1 MSTTEIIPLK
11 NTDLFKSIKVGENNL
26 SNKVVYAP
34 TTRFR
39 ALDDHT
45 PSDLEFE
52 YYSKRSQFSG
62 SLLITEAT
70 FVSEQAGLYSN
81 VPGIWNANHVQA
93 WKKITDEVHRNGS
106 FISCQFWHLG
116 RVADPKLL
124 KERGLDFVSS
134 SSNYPDRGTKKVAES
149 VGNPLRA
156 LSEDEVQDLVF
167 ETYSKAAKN
176 ALAAG
181 FDYIELHGA
190 HGYLIDQFLQP
201 SANTRND
208 KYGGSIEKRARF
220 VLDLIDHLIT
230 IVGAHKLAIRLS
242 PWAKFQGIKSEE
254 DTVHPITTFSYLLH
268 ELQNRAIAG
277 HQLAYISIVEPR
289 VQGTVNVGGDQQK
302 GNNDFVGQI
311 WKGIILKSGNYTYD
325 APNFKTLLNDI
336 NDDRTLVGFSRYYT
350 SNPDLVKRLYEGW
363 DLAPYDRST
372 FYTKNNWRYNT
383 FTNYEEED
391 KYIEEQEVKRTAK
404 DIGLFKAHL

>member
-1 MSTTEIIPLK
+1 MPATEIIPLK
-11 NTDLFKSIKVGENNL
+11 HTDLFKSIKVGDHTL
-26 SNKVVYAP
+26 SNKVVHAP

-52 YYSKRSQFSG
+52 YYSKRSQFPG
-62 SLLITEAT
+62 SLLVTEAT

-81 VPGIWNANHVQA
+81 VPGIWEAKHVQA
-93 WKKITDEVHRNGS
+93 WKKITDEVHKNGS
-106 FISCQFWHLG
+106 FIACQFWYLG
-116 RVADPKLL
+116 RVGDPKLL
-124 KERGLDFVSS
+124 KKRGLDFVSS
-134 SSNYPDRGTKKVAES
+134 SDNYVDKKSKKYAES

-156 LSEDEVQDLVF
+156 LTEDEVHDLVF
-167 ETYSKAAKN
+167 KTYANAAKN

-208 KYGGSIEKRARF
+208 KYGGSIEKRAKF
-220 VLDLIDHLIT
+220 VLDLIDHLT
-230 IVGAHKLAIRLS
+230 SIVGAHRLAIRLS

-268 ELQNRAIAG
+268 ELQNRADAG
-277 HQLAYISIVEPR
+277 NQLAYISIVEPR
-289 VQGTVNVGGDQQK
+289 VQGTISVGEDQQK

-325 APNFKTLLNDI
+325 APNFKTMLQDI
-336 NDDRTLVGFSRYYT
+336 SDNRTLVGFSRYYT

-363 DLAPYDRST
+363 DLVPYDRPT
-372 FYTKNNWRYNT
+372 FYTKNNWHYNT
-383 FTNYEEED
+383 FANYEEED
-391 KYIEEQEVKRTAK
+391 KSIKEEEEKRFAK
-404 DIGLFKAHL
+404 DIGLLKAHL